1 MKSDRT
7 WPRSSVTLFL
17 AIMLLV
23 VVVSPPARAHD
34 IPDEIILHGFV
45 KPEGD
50 RLHFL
55 VRVPLAM
62 LLSMNLP
69 KRGVGFLDLSQIDEK
84 LQASAAATA
93 REIELYENGVR
104 LTPIRSAARISEP
117 SDRSFA
123 TYAQALATIEGPK
136 LPESTDVFWNQ
147 GYFDA
152 HLEYPIR
159 SATSDFSLN
168 MRLAPGL
175 SGRLKLIVRFLPPD
189 GPPRAYQLHGGA
201 GHVMLDPRWHQ
212 AAWVFVKLGFFHI
225 LDGIDHLLFLLC
237 LVIPFRRLTW
247 SLLAVITSFT
257 VAHSITLIASAYDLV
272 PAGAWFPPLV
282 ETLIAASIVYMAL
295 ENIVA
300 PDLGRRWLI
309 TGVFGLVHGFG
320 FSFALKQD
328 LQFAGSH
335 LLLSLLAFN
344 VGVELGQILFLLVAL
359 PVLAVVFQRV
369 LLERL
374 GTVILSALLAHTGWH
389 WMIDGIEALR
399 QVQWPALDATSA
411 PALARW
417 SLGLLLLGGALWFI
431 VRRRRE
437 AERRVA
443 PVPGL
448 ARRLGSGLRA
458 AARRSARPS

>member
-1 MKSDRT
+1 
-7 WPRSSVTLFL
+7 LLL
-17 AIMLLV
+17 AVVLGV
-23 VVVSPPARAHD
+23 VVVSTPARAHD
-34 IPDEIILHGFV
+34 IPDEIVLHGFV

-69 KRGVGFLDLSQIDEK
+69 KRGHGFLDLARIDEK
-84 LQASAAATA
+84 LQPSAAATA
-93 REIELYENGVR
+93 REIELYENGILLRPSRAV
-104 LTPIRSAARISEP
+104 ARISQP
-117 SDRSFA
+117 SDRSFE
-123 TYAQALATIEGPK
+123 TYARALDTIEGPK
-136 LPESTDVFWNQ
+136 LPDTTDVFWNQ

-152 HLEYPIR
+152 HLEYAIR
-159 SATSDFSLN
+159 SERSDFSLN

-189 GPPRAYQLHGGA
+189 GPTRAYQLHGGA

-212 AAWVFVKLGFFHI
+212 AAWVFVKFGFFHI

-237 LVIPFRRLTW
+237 LVIPFRRLNW

-272 PAGAWFPPLV
+272 PGGAWFRPLI
-282 ETLIAASIVYMAL
+282 ETLIATSIVYMAL

-300 PDLGRRWLI
+300 PDLRRRWLI
-309 TGVFGLVHGFG
+309 TGAFGLVHGFG

-335 LLLSLLAFN
+335 LLLSLLSFN
-344 VGVELGQILFLLVAL
+344 VGVELGQILVLLVAL
-359 PVLAVVFQRV
+359 PALALLFQRV
-369 LLERL
+369 VPERL

-389 WMIDGIEALR
+389 WMIERGEALR
-399 QVQWPALDATSA
+399 RVQWPAFDATSTT
-411 PALARW
+411 ALARW
-417 SLGLLLLGGALWFI
+417 ALGVLLLGGAMWLAF
-431 VRRRRE
+431 RRRRK
-437 AERRVA
+437 AEGPPA
-443 PVPGL
+443 PIAGL
-448 ARRLGSGLRA
+448 ARRLGSALRA
-458 AARRSARPS
+458 VAARSARPSSGTGTHGRQSGT